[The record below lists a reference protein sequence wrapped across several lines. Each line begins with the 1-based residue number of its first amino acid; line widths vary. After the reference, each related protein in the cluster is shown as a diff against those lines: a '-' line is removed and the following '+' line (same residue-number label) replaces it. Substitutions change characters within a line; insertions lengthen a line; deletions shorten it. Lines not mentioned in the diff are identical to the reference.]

1 MTLEELK
8 QAVADPKTDTQSK
21 VVGEYVLQKCSGSQD
36 FAAKVQQKGH
46 TLERCVKYI
55 FYQAAQMNK
64 KHQAMMMFGQ
74 DEVFGWVDAYF
85 DLDSKKEE
93 AEVKAAEK
101 LMSELRMFNQNTAKN
116 DQKGKPADIKV
127 PQKPNPE
134 KHKKDTP
141 DSVPEKVVAE
151 KEHKPEKIQDQGPK
165 AEKEK
170 KKPGME
176 GQFSLFDLM

>member
-1 MTLEELK
+1 MK
-8 QAVADPKTDTQSK
+8 
-21 VVGEYVLQKCSGSQD
+21 YV
-36 FAAKVQQKGH
+36 
-46 TLERCVKYI
+46 

-93 AEVKAAEK
+93 DEVKAAEK
-101 LMSELRMFNQNTAKN
+101 LMNELRMFSRNTAKN
-116 DQKGKPADIKV
+116 DQKGKPAD
-127 PQKPNPE
+127 KPKPE
-134 KHKKDTP
+134 KHKEDAP
-141 DSVPEKVVAE
+141 DPVPEKVAAE
-151 KEHKPEKIQDQGPK
+151 KEHKPEKTQDQEPK
-165 AEKEK
+165 AAKEK